1 MSSLMPAMSPASAE
15 KTQVDAKSMI
25 LLNNSFVF
33 CYVALLGVSLVT
45 IIEALRTKNTHIRHM
60 MNLESSIS
68 LVAGIVYSVF
78 VAISSDPTTF
88 DLQTVTRVRYMD
100 WVVTTPLLLLVL
112 MMFFT
117 KAEQKQIH
125 MGVLLMVIALDLVML
140 GFGYLAEL
148 GTITKTTGW
157 IMATAA
163 FFGMLAPIY
172 FMYVG
177 DHPEHLVVFGIFT
190 TIWFLYGIA
199 FLLDETK
206 KNLMY
211 NVLDVIAKGMFGF
224 FLWLYYAK
232 IVTV

>member
-1 MSSLMPAMSPASAE
+1 MASPEQVTPPPAPAPEVS
-15 KTQVDAKSMI
+15 KDDMI

-45 IIEALRTKNTHIRHM
+45 VIEALRTKDAHIRHM

-78 VAISSDPTTF
+78 VTISSNPDTF
-88 DLQTVTRVRYMD
+88 DLHTVTRVRYMD

-117 KAEQKQIH
+117 GIDNNKQIH
-125 MGVLLMVIALDLVML
+125 LGVLLMVIVLDLVML
-140 GFGYLAEL
+140 GAGYLAEI
-148 GTITKTTGW
+148 GNITKTTGW
-157 IMATAA
+157 AVGTAA
-163 FFGMLAPIY
+163 FFGMLVPLY
-172 FMYVG
+172 MSFVG
-177 DHPEHLVVFGIFT
+177 NTAEQLIVFGIFT

-211 NVLDVIAKGMFGF
+211 NVLDVVAKGFFGF
-224 FLWLYYAK
+224 FLWLYFTK
-232 IVTV
+232 IIVI